1 MVAAV
6 WDTSVSDYAHCAVT
20 CTVSV
25 PSYGV
30 DALQSIVTATSK
42 ATISAPTVNYAEN
55 DKVVLSTIYDS

>member
-25 PSYGV
+25 PSYGA